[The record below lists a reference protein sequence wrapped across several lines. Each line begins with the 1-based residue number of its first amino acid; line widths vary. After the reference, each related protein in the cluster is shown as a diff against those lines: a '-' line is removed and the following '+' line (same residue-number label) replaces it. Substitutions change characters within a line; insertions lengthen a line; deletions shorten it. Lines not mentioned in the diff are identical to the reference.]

1 MEEEVENKGDT
12 QQEEDLIY
20 IDAVNKNIMINEDIP
35 IINFASCTKEHE
47 TMEIIKSSLNML
59 REEIEFL
66 KEEIREKNLLI
77 KILNFRNANDGD
89 KINIDLVEESQLFS
103 SVETTSQIKTN
114 IVSEDC
120 DININHVKNL
130 VDYDDTLISDLNE
143 SISSQHDHESIEK
156 PSSDLN
162 QSLDSEQLQE
172 SIQTY
177 NINKTV
183 NSTRVFID
191 DETENDF
198 DFYINKNSSIYD
210 YDTSSSVV
218 DQIPWEKHSKG
229 FPTRM
234 LQKMGYEGKG
244 LGKYG
249 TGIVK
254 PITVENNRKLGEN
267 NTNPKALERKLIYIA
282 SSSML
287 NQMDGQRLSNDRF
300 KVKVMSHSGCKIR
313 CMYTHLPA
321 IFKDKPDYILMHIGS
336 NDCVDKTSCEV
347 LRELKKLVEYIKYML
362 PLATV
367 IISLPTVRTDSTRSN
382 AIQQNLVRKLK
393 RSYFTPYLDNSIIT
407 MSDLGKKG
415 LHFNARGNKKMARNI
430 ISLLKRL

>member
-1 MEEEVENKGDT
+1 MEEEVENTGDT
-12 QQEEDLIY
+12 QQ
-20 IDAVNKNIMINEDIP
+20 DAVNKNIMINEDIP
-35 IINFASCTKEHE
+35 IINAASCTKEHE

-103 SVETTSQIKTN
+103 LVETTSQIKTN

-120 DININHVKNL
+120 NITDCVINSNYVKNL

-143 SISSQHDHESIEK
+143 SISNQHNQGSIGK
-156 PSSDLN
+156 LSSDLN
-162 QSLDSEQLQE
+162 QSSNSELTRE
-172 SIQTY
+172 STQTY
-177 NINKTV
+177 NINKTF

-191 DETENDF
+191 NETGNDF
-198 DFYINKNSSIYD
+198 DSYFNKNTSIF

-254 PITVENNRKLGEN
+254 PITVEENRKLGEN
-267 NTNPKALERKLIYIA
+267 NTNTKSLERKLLYIT

-300 KVKVMSHSGCKIR
+300 EVKVMSHSGCKIR

-347 LRELKKLVEYIKYML
+347 LRDLKKLVEYIKYML
-362 PLATV
+362 PLVTV

-382 AIQQNLVRKLK
+382 AVQQNLVRKLK
-393 RSYFTPYLDNSIIT
+393 RSYFTPYLDNSTIT
-407 MSDLGKKG
+407 TSDLGKKG

-430 ISLLKRL
+430 ISLLKCL